1 MFKFNSLN
9 EYFIKFRFEI
19 GKAESVDLKQI
30 SKKIS
35 EILEELKGIYKD
47 SSEFSSQNI
56 KLPEYNQ
63 TDMELLLGG
72 EENGNEKAADAI
84 VDPLEWLRKT
94 NEMKADKIVELLG
107 AGEIMLNEW
116 NEVKNYI
123 KIKL

>member
-1 MFKFNSLN
+1 
-9 EYFIKFRFEI
+9 
-19 GKAESVDLKQI
+19 LKQI
-30 SKKIS
+30 LEKIS
-35 EILEELKGIYKD
+35 EILEQLKGIYKD

-72 EENGNEKAADAI
+72 EENGKEKEEDAI
-84 VDPLEWLRKT
+84 VDPLQWLRKT

-116 NEVKNYI
+116 NEIKNYF
-123 KIKL
+123 KMR

>member
-1 MFKFNSLN
+1 MNIFKFRYEN
-9 EYFIKFRFEI
+9 

-72 EENGNEKAADAI
+72 EENSNEKAADAI